1 MRMIKRLSCILVC
14 FVTILTL
21 IVNMFVPI
29 SSYADGW
36 AIDWFGTELWTDKK
50 NNLQSEDVYYL
61 QVYYNRTYSLMGFSI
76 SPSKVEKVSVN
87 ENYDKITLTFDNV
100 SRDGYFINNYVYS
113 SGIIVYSGRTSTS
126 QKVLEYTS
134 FKNMSYSSEKVEE
147 EDTSFFG
154 RLWQGLKNMW
164 YSDKDSTIDFWFGD
178 NNVVDYWDNIGNN
191 WCDFVKTILDIDD
204 SDTSTLNAV
213 MTDIYN
219 NDYSRDYWTNVD
231 NKKITQIQNTS
242 NNIKHFWE
250 NNVTVVEDNDS
261 YHYEIKNYN
270 PGTNTYPSYLYNEDY
285 FYEYLVYNIDTNND
299 DVVYWLKRIYSLLVD
314 YFSSFE
320 EDSSCDESSNE
331 EFLKQLKTIIVK
343 KIPLWSQCIE
353 ILEPVT
359 NTCIDNLDNDTIDLI
374 EDSHTVLLTEK
385 YSISAL
391 NSDSQLDID
400 TTYDTMLFNNLLI
413 VTTDVG
419 NNVLYLSIPVNQ
431 NWIGYEFNRFNIPF
445 LHYYNNFRQKI
456 SDLLLFLGWLLFAWS
471 VIHRTSKLFGHNSS
485 NKE

>member
-1 MRMIKRLSCILVC
+1 MIKRVSYIVVC
-14 FVTILTL
+14 AVT
-21 IVNMFVPI
+21 MFVMIFNAFVPVI
-29 SSYADGW
+29 SYAETQTW
-36 AIDWFGTELWTDKK
+36 AVDWFGSDLWRNKENK
-50 NNLQSEDVYYL
+50 LQDEDVYYI
-61 QVYYNRTYSLMGFSI
+61 QYYNSSWALIGFSI
-76 SPSKVEKVSVN
+76 APSSLQKVSVN
-87 ENYDKITLTFDNV
+87 SNWDKVTLTFDV
-100 SRDGYFINNYVYS
+100 PKIGYFLNFYKYDY
-113 SGIIVYSGRTSTS
+113 GEIVYTGRSSTN
-126 QKVLEYTS
+126 KATYEVTCLKDT
-134 FKNMSYSSEKVEE
+134 SYSSEKVVE

-154 RLWQGLKNMW
+154 RLWNGLKNMW
-164 YSDKDSTIDFWFGD
+164 YSDGSATIDFWFGD
-178 NNVVDYWDNIGNN
+178 DNVIDYWDNIGNN
-191 WCDFVKTILDIDD
+191 WCDFVKTVLDIDD
-204 SDTSTLNAV
+204 EATLKTV

-219 NDYSRDYWTNVD
+219 NDFSRDYWTNVD

-320 EDSSCDESSNE
+320 EDSSCDESSNG
-331 EFLKQLKTIIVK
+331 EFLKQLKTIIAK

-374 EDSHTVLLTEK
+374 EDSHTALLTEK

-445 LHYYNNFRQKI
+445 LHYNNFRQKI

>member
-21 IVNMFVPI
+21 ISNMFVFVEAN
-29 SSYADGW
+29 ADTDVYQNEIERIQSL
-36 AIDWFGTELWTDKK
+36 IDFHKK
-50 NNLQSEDVYYL
+50 NNNLNLTLKIFRGQDTIFNGNIAYYVY
-61 QVYYNRTYSLMGFSI
+61 I
-76 SPSKVEKVSVN
+76 CCA
-87 ENYDKITLTFDNV
+87 ENYDFSDDIVTLTGMN
-100 SRDGYFINNYVYS
+100 
-113 SGIIVYSGRTSTS
+113 
-126 QKVLEYTS
+126 
-134 FKNMSYSSEKVEE
+134 SYSYLIYCQSSYILGGRSGDSSQSRSIGFATEIVD

-154 RLWQGLKNMW
+154 RLWQGLKDMW
-164 YSDKDSTIDFWFGD
+164 YSDGSATIDFWFGD
-178 NNVVDYWDNIGNN
+178 DNVIDYWDNIGKN
-191 WCDFVKTILDIDD
+191 WCDFVKTVLDIDD
-204 SDTSTLNAV
+204 EATLKTV

-219 NDYSRDYWTNVD
+219 NDFSRDYWTNID
-231 NKKITQIQNTS
+231 TKKITQIQNTS
-242 NNIKHFWE
+242 SNIKQFWE

-270 PGTNTYPSYLYNEDY
+270 SVTNTYPSYLYNEDY

-374 EDSHTVLLTEK
+374 EDSHTALLTEK

-431 NWIGYEFNRFNIPF
+431 NWLGYEFNRFNIPF
-445 LHYYNNFRQKI
+445 SHYYNNFRQKI